1 MGISMRTYYVAGQ
14 ELVKSHRGVVSH
26 PSKAQAEEQQ
36 CRVASAVA
44 TQLDLKTFRRTSRMR
59 MTQFAGVVGPC
70 QITTGLWGCYGHSRK
85 GDRGAM

>member
-1 MGISMRTYYVAGQ
+1 
-14 ELVKSHRGVVSH
+14 
-26 PSKAQAEEQQ
+26 
-36 CRVASAVA
+36 VA